1 MHGSSRIDKRRSRS
15 NFCDVCSL
23 SLFFFFFFLTNVVYS
38 LTFATFFVI
47 LVSFCGVRR
56 GFYFPVVHN
65 RVQRASPSVSKVP
78 GKRMDAPGETSRVNG
93 ENVTKD
99 ILKDLIKYRA
109 SPKSHPPDFPLK
121 VTMRKIS
128 EKIKIEMDVKD
139 PFKPEDLLT
148 NLQALEG
155 VIFALYLH
163 AETEEQQVLY
173 TVCLFTY
180 VAELCKNVQVE
191 SRDLIADK
199 VIYVLKST
207 EKGLFALSLF
217 QKMYDREKTKTTLK
231 KVTLLMVLT
240 AGVLWFVKKR

>member
-1 MHGSSRIDKRRSRS
+1 
-15 NFCDVCSL
+15 
-23 SLFFFFFFLTNVVYS
+23 
-38 LTFATFFVI
+38 
-47 LVSFCGVRR
+47 
-56 GFYFPVVHN
+56 
-65 RVQRASPSVSKVP
+65 
-78 GKRMDAPGETSRVNG
+78 MDAPGETSRVNG

-109 SPKSHPPDFPLK
+109 SPNSHLPDFPLK
-121 VTMRKIS
+121 VRMRKIS

-155 VIFALYLH
+155 VIHALYLH
-163 AETEEQQVLY
+163 AETEEQHVLY

-191 SRDLIADK
+191 SHDLIADK
-199 VIYVLKST
+199 VIYDLKST

-217 QKMYDREKTKTTLK
+217 QKMYDREKTKNDSQESDVINDSNRGRT
-231 KVTLLMVLT
+231 MVREKAVNIKQKINFLS
-240 AGVLWFVKKR
+240 LIFL

>member
-1 MHGSSRIDKRRSRS
+1 
-15 NFCDVCSL
+15 
-23 SLFFFFFFLTNVVYS
+23 
-38 LTFATFFVI
+38 
-47 LVSFCGVRR
+47 
-56 GFYFPVVHN
+56 
-65 RVQRASPSVSKVP
+65 
-78 GKRMDAPGETSRVNG
+78 MDAPGETSRVNG

-148 NLQALEG
+148 NVQALEG
-155 VIFALYLH
+155 VIHALYLH
-163 AETEEQQVLY
+163 AETEEQHLLY

-180 VAELCKNVQVE
+180 VAEMCKNVQVK